1 MPLRGLYTLQT
12 SNCNSHNSTS
22 HTIAGLF
29 TKPAIFAWCFYL
41 LTYLCHTLAHAQ
53 IYLCHTNSKHLFIMA
68 TIHSTDIVYATV
80 SQRGKTLTSI
90 TLSGMTSIA
99 QIITHIRS
107 IVKDSIG
114 IFTLSLRNST
124 QGWLQERNIILKPR
138 PAATQLTLF

>member
-1 MPLRGLYTLQT
+1 MVFLSFNLSVSHSRPYTDIPLPYKQQTLV
-12 SNCNSHNSTS
+12 
-22 HTIAGLF
+22 
-29 TKPAIFAWCFYL
+29 
-41 LTYLCHTLAHAQ
+41 
-53 IYLCHTNSKHLFIMA
+53 IMA